1 MLGLGK
7 RRGLGRQ
14 ELEVRKMAGKTIVLK
29 AFLTGLLLVLSH
41 EVTALK
47 CVSPGVSCDFP
58 IAEYRFE
65 GNLRNSSAFSF
76 DFDAQNTAFQPP
88 ESYIYGFEGNMSY
101 SYIGFTPYNAIEFR
115 PCLFRHKDIA
125 IEWNIYVD
133 KKAVLESSDSKN
145 IIWRV
150 DLGYRQ
156 GESEPKK
163 AEVYIEKDPRN
174 SANLQIVFMY
184 PRLTGVSYLKAGDIS
199 SDGWYNIKIG
209 WKNAAGISSESG
221 SEIMLDVYDYDYYDG
236 VLGDDYSCSEIW
248 YREIDLGTETRG
260 DETAYMGG
268 GPGAGENSLRLK
280 VDDVVFWNCYLYEI
294 NPTPTHITDVTP
306 RPTIIF
312 QMTPTP
318 HETNIPAPADTEVN
332 TQTPTET
339 YTETPTE
346 TYTET
351 PTETYTETPTETY
364 TETPTETYTETPTET
379 YTETPTETYTE
390 TPTETYAVI
399 PTETREPLISPTL
412 IATQTVTESAG
423 CRISY
428 KIKIGKME
436 YGRGQLKKNPGLAAV
451 IVRALELE
459 ELLYAGEKKK
469 KRLKMEITKSEDG
482 VFEYAIRA
490 RNIEIVITD
499 GAGCLYDSAA
509 EFNNEGRV
517 REKAEKW
524 LERIERAGE
533 EIELLISGNKGRG
546 VVSGASWETREV
558 RYDFDAENCY
568 NFPNPFR
575 DETTVRFA
583 VPRDAMAEILVY
595 DASGVA
601 VYRVRI
607 MAVAGVNNVMLKA
620 LDYNDRNLPSGVY
633 VMKVIFENET
643 VTKKIVIMR

>member
-1 MLGLGK
+1 MT
-7 RRGLGRQ
+7 
-14 ELEVRKMAGKTIVLK
+14 GKTLVLK
-29 AFLTGLLLVLSH
+29 AFLTGLLLVFSH
-41 EVTALK
+41 EVTALQ

-65 GNLRNSSAFSF
+65 GNINDSSAFSGN
-76 DFDAQNTAFQPP
+76 FDAKNTAFQPP
-88 ESYIYGFEGNMSY
+88 ESYVYGFEGNMSY
-101 SYIGFTPYNAIEFR
+101 SYSGFTPYNAIEFGS
-115 PCLFRHKDIA
+115 CLFRHKDIT
-125 IEWNIYVD
+125 IEWNVYVD

-150 DLGYRQ
+150 EFGYRQ

-174 SANLQIVFMY
+174 SANLRIVFMY
-184 PRLTGVSYLKAGDIS
+184 PRLTGVSDLKAVDIS

-209 WKNAAGISSESG
+209 WKNAAGISSEPG
-221 SEIMLDVYDYDYYDG
+221 SEIMLDVYDYDYSDG
-236 VLGDDYSCSEIW
+236 VLGKNYSCSEIW

-268 GPGAGENSLRLK
+268 GTGAGENFLRLK

-306 RPTIIF
+306 QPTIIF

-351 PTETYTETPTETY
+351 PAETYTETPAETH
-364 TETPTETYTETPTET
+364 
-379 YTETPTETYTE
+379 
-390 TPTETYAVI
+390 AVI
-399 PTETREPLISPTL
+399 PTETREPLISPALT
-412 IATQTVTESAG
+412 ATQTVTESAG

-469 KRLKMEITKSEDG
+469 KRIKMEITKSEEG
-482 VFEYAIRA
+482 VFEYAIKGK
-490 RNIEIVITD
+490 NIEIVITD

-533 EIELLISGNKGRG
+533 EIELLISGNKGKG

-601 VYRVRI
+601 VYRVGI

-620 LDYNDRNLPSGVY
+620 LDYNGRNLPSGVY

-643 VTKKIVIMR
+643 VTKKIVILR